1 VYPLDLLGNGYPK
14 ASAALGNAKDA
25 EEERLLFTVGDAE
38 EFEGDS
44 PVIAG
49 GGEEGA
55 HEIGGVSKKGIDT
68 SR

>member
-1 VYPLDLLGNGYPK
+1 VCALEPLGNGYSK
-14 ASAALGNAKDA
+14 SSAALRNAKDA

-38 EFEGDS
+38 DFEGDS

-55 HEIGGVSKKGIDT
+55 HEVGGVSKRGIDT
-68 SR
+68 LR